1 MSTATTVKLTSTPAT
16 AFTSWVS
23 RKVVVAGYD
32 AALQGEGADDFAVIV
47 VELGDGTGAVGFEGV
62 GLWKVGGVDEEK
74 AGGRSHQRGNQD
86 EQAEE
91 YAAYDLTPRDFD
103 GRKMFVERLH
113 SGRVRI
119 APGWNALAGNDCKN
133 AGATNKTRALPRAM
147 RGV

>member
-1 MSTATTVKLTSTPAT
+1 MAVEIFVLDGNQSVAQNR
-16 AFTSWVS
+16 
-23 RKVVVAGYD
+23 RKVVVAGD
-32 AALQGEGADDFAVIV
+32 HAALQSEGANDASVIV
-47 VELGDGTGAVGFEGV
+47 VEFSDRAGTV
-62 GLWKVGGVDEEK
+62 GLERVDLRKVGGVDEEK

-91 YAAYDLTPRDFD
+91 YAAYELTPRDFD